1 MVNDATCQKQAPNQK
16 CKPEMSLFFAK
27 KSFIIYQ
34 SFKLKVPAVCLHIDH
49 TYMNHT
55 FDSHLNLRL
64 VHTQTSPYFYQY
76 GIMVEYSFMN

>member
-1 MVNDATCQKQAPNQK
+1 MVNDAACQKQARNQE
-16 CKPEMSLFFAK
+16 CKPEMSLFFTK

-34 SFKLKVPAVCLHIDH
+34 SFKLKVPAVCLRLDH

-55 FDSHLNLRL
+55 FDSHLNLTY
-64 VHTQTSPYFYQY
+64 TQTSPYFYQY

>member
-16 CKPEMSLFFAK
+16 CKPVMSLFFAK